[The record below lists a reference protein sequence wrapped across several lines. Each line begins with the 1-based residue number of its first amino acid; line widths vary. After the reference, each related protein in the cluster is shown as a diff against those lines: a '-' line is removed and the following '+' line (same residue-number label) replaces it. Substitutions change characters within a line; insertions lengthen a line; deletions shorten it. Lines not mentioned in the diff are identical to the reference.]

1 MHASAG
7 DANRTDW
14 LAALAVPA
22 VILSFFLALGRAPL
36 FDVDEGAFSQATLE
50 MFQRGDFLSTYLNGI
65 PRYDKPILVYWL
77 QAASVLA
84 LGPTEL
90 AFRLPSAL
98 CATAWCALLFG
109 FAKRYFGRDTGLLAA
124 ALAAT
129 SVGVFAIGR
138 AATAD
143 ALLNLCLVATMFSA
157 WLHLQTNQRK
167 WLYAVFA
174 AAGLGVMAKGPVAI
188 LIPGAVVLLF
198 CMFRRT
204 FKTWLRMVFDW
215 RGILLF
221 AVIVAPWYAVIFQ
234 KEGWAFFEGFIMKHN
249 VERFGGTLQGHG
261 GSLLYYFPVVLL
273 ATMPHTGLFLRVFTR
288 LKELWR
294 GDLGCYLLTWFG
306 FVFVF
311 FSLSGTKL
319 PHYVLYGMTGMF
331 VLAAMQGKQAGSR
344 LWVLLPALLFFGFL
358 LALPALLDFT
368 STRIADAYY
377 QEAAKGASAQFPLL
391 FFLFCGAA
399 LALSIWINADRRIA
413 AGLKPV
419 ISGGL
424 AVVALALF
432 VVPAFGALL
441 QEPVKQAALLARE
454 RNYSVV
460 MWGINAPSFSVYYGK
475 PTPGRTP
482 VPGDIVLTR
491 RKRLIE
497 QPPAAYDTLYEA
509 RGVVLARI
517 KG

>member
-1 MHASAG
+1 
-7 DANRTDW
+7 
-14 LAALAVPA
+14 
-22 VILSFFLALGRAPL
+22 
-36 FDVDEGAFSQATLE
+36 
-50 MFQRGDFLSTYLNGI
+50 MFQRGDYLSTYLNGV

-84 LGPTEL
+84 FGPTEF

-98 CATAWCALLFG
+98 CATLWCALV
-109 FAKRYFGRDTGLLAA
+109 FAFTKRNSGMKAGLVAA
-124 ALAAT
+124 GIAAT

-143 ALLNLCLVATMFSA
+143 ALLNLCLAATMLAA
-157 WLHLQTNQRK
+157 WLHLQTGERK

-174 AAGLGVMAKGPVAI
+174 AAGLGVMAKGPVAL
-188 LIPGAVVLLF
+188 LIPGAVTFVF
-198 CMFRRT
+198 CILRRNFRV
-204 FKTWLRMVFDW
+204 WLRAIADW

-221 AVIVAPWYAVIFQ
+221 AAIVAPWYAVIFE

-261 GSLLYYFPVVLL
+261 GSLLYYFPVVLI

-294 GDLGCYLLTWFG
+294 DDLACYLLVWFA

-331 VLAAMQGKQAGSR
+331 ILAALQLERPGSG
-344 LWVLLPALLFFGFL
+344 LWFLVPALVFFAFL
-358 LALPALLDFT
+358 LALPAMLDAT
-368 STRIADAYY
+368 AARIGDPYY
-377 QEAAKGASAQFPLL
+377 RAVAEGASAEFPAL
-391 FFLFCGAA
+391 FYVFCGAA
-399 LALSIWINADRRIA
+399 LAVSLWASWDKRFGEA
-413 AGLKPV
+413 LKPV
-419 ISGGL
+419 VCGAL
-424 AVVALALF
+424 AVAALALF
-432 VVPAFGALL
+432 VVPAFGVLL
-441 QEPVKQAALLARE
+441 QEPVKQAALLARS
-454 RNYSVV
+454 RGYAVV
-460 MWGINAPSFSVYYGK
+460 MWGINVPSFSVYYGR

-482 VPGDIVLTR
+482 APGDIVITR
-491 RKRLIE
+491 RKRLAE
-497 QPPAAYDTLYEA
+497 QPPGTYETLYEA